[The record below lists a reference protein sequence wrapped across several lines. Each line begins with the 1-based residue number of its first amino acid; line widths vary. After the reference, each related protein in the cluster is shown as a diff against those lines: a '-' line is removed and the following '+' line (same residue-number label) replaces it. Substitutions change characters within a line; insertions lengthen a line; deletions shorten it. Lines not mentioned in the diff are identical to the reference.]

1 MPSPPDPLPSRPRDT
16 ASSTPRA
23 ASRSVVGLGVTLVA
37 AGALA
42 AAVAAWQLRDVA
54 ETSARQSAQERAVAV
69 AAHAAQVLAAADFAL
84 HGLADSVAEAAL
96 ADPAELR
103 RRFGTEESFRQ
114 LRARSQSFPAVEV
127 FALVDAAGRLVNSSR
142 QYPPPDVR
150 IEDREAF
157 RVATASPPG
166 ETYVT
171 RPVRNRST
179 GTINFYIVRRLDS
192 RDGAPIGVALA
203 GLSPQYFSDFYRSLL
218 PRRSDDGVGEDA
230 VSITLLHQDLTV
242 MARVPQD
249 GAVVGRRI
257 RAAGLYRDQRASERA
272 APLSSAAP
280 EFVPWEAQPGRDA
293 GAVLESR
300 PVAGYPLRVDVV
312 LREEAYLADWKRQA
326 AAIATVSLIGLLL
339 LSFTFAALARV
350 LRRREEEAAAVLRLR
365 EAAEQANRAKSE
377 FLATVSHEVRTP
389 LNGILGT
396 AELLLRAPLAARDRK
411 LAETLLR
418 SGRHLHGILSDIL
431 DVSKIE
437 AGELEVEN
445 VPFDPR
451 AVVHEVCELFKG
463 HADSRGLWLRPL
475 IDPHAPPAVVGDSAH
490 VRQVLVNL
498 VSNGLKFTERG
509 GVTVGLTAPPPAHE
523 ADPRRVRLRFF
534 TEDSGVGIA
543 PEAREEVFRAF
554 GQADSSIARRF
565 GGTGLGLTISR
576 RLVELMGGKLDFE
589 SAPGRGSTFWF
600 DLELPRSHEA
610 PARPPLREPDF
621 EARYMGAG
629 VARDTPAAV
638 RDGPSAERA
647 PAPTGGTEPLRVLVV
662 EDNPVN
668 RLVVEAQLE
677 TLGCRT
683 DIAED
688 GEEGLLKLKAE
699 RYDLVL
705 MDCML
710 PRLSGYE
717 ATEAWRTHE
726 REHRLGRLP
735 VVALTANALESNLE
749 RCRASGM
756 DDYLT
761 KPCSVERLQAAIE
774 RWAEASRRGRA
785 DDDAPARAGAVQP

>member
-1 MPSPPDPLPSRPRDT
+1 M
-16 ASSTPRA
+16 
-23 ASRSVVGLGVTLVA
+23 GVALVA

-42 AAVAAWQLRDVA
+42 AALAVWQLRDVA
-54 ETSARQSAQERAVAV
+54 AASARQSAQERAVAV

-84 HGLADSVAEAAL
+84 HGLVEAVAENAPGDA
-96 ADPAELR
+96 AELR
-103 RRFGTEESFRQ
+103 RRFGSEETYRQ

-127 FALVDAAGRLVNSSR
+127 LALVDTEGRLVNFSR
-142 QYPPPDVR
+142 RYPTPDVR

-157 RVATASPPG
+157 RVATASAPG

-179 GTINFYIVRRLDS
+179 GQATFYIVRRLEG

-203 GLSPQYFSDFYRSLL
+203 GLSPRYFSDFYRSLL
-218 PRRSDDGVGEDA
+218 PSPSADGAGDA

-242 MARVPQD
+242 MARAPQN
-249 GAVVGRRI
+249 GAAVGRQI

-272 APLSSAAP
+272 APLSSAAS
-280 EFVPWEAQPGRDA
+280 EFVPWEADA
-293 GAVLESR
+293 GHGDAAVLASR
-300 PVAGYPLRVDVV
+300 PVEGYPLRVDVV

-326 AAIATVSLIGLLL
+326 AVIGAVSLAGLLL
-339 LSFTFAALARV
+339 VSFTFGALARA
-350 LRRREEEAAAVLRLR
+350 LRRREAEAEAVLRLR

-377 FLATVSHEVRTP
+377 FLATMSHEVRTP

-396 AELLLRAPLAARDRK
+396 AELLLQAPLAARDRK

-437 AGELEVEN
+437 AGELELEHA
-445 VPFDPR
+445 PFDPR
-451 AVVHEVCELFKG
+451 ALVREVCDLFKG
-463 HADSRGLWLRPL
+463 HADSRGLWLRAA
-475 IDPHAPPAVVGDSAH
+475 IDPHAPAAVVGDSVH
-490 VRQVLVNL
+490 VRQVLMNL
-498 VSNGLKFTERG
+498 ISNGLKFTERG
-509 GVTVGLTAPPPAHE
+509 GVTVGLTVPPPAP
-523 ADPRRVRLRFF
+523 ADDPQRVRLRFF
-534 TEDSGVGIA
+534 TEDSGAGIA
-543 PEAREEVFRAF
+543 PEAREQVFRAF
-554 GQADSSIARRF
+554 GQADGSIARRH

-576 RLVELMGGKLDFE
+576 RLVELMGGRLDFE
-589 SAPGRGSTFWF
+589 STPGRGSTFWF
-600 DLELPRSHEA
+600 ELELPRSHEA
-610 PARPPLREPDF
+610 PARAPLHQPDL
-621 EARYMGAG
+621 ETRYVERGPLPVPATH
-629 VARDTPAAV
+629 AAAPAAP
-638 RDGPSAERA
+638 RAADEA
-647 PAPTGGTEPLRVLVV
+647 PAASTAGAAPLRVLVV

-688 GEEGLLKLKAE
+688 GEEALLKLGAE

-717 ATEAWRTHE
+717 ATQAWRAHE

-735 VVALTANALESNLE
+735 VIALTANALESNLE

-761 KPCSVERLQAAIE
+761 KPCGVERLRAAIE
-774 RWAEASRRGRA
+774 RWVGASRHDRA
-785 DDDAPARAGAVQP
+785 DDGAAARAGAIQP